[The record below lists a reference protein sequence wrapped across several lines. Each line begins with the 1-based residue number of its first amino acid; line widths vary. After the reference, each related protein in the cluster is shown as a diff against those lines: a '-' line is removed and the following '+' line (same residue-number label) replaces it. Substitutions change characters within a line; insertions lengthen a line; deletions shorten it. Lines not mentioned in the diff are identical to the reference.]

1 MIKTVDIAGIQ
12 LDNYT
17 VRESIMNVEKEMS
30 DHGFHTIE
38 EVNMDMLMMAETD
51 EVIREALTSVE
62 HTVIAETGILEA
74 VGADSYQ
81 RKHEIEH
88 HDFFYEMMKR
98 IERNHKILFLIG
110 DTAAHIEKMRD
121 QIQRRYP
128 KCEIAGME
136 ALDECPGVVDA
147 VVNEIN
153 ALAPDVIISVLPSP
167 KQEHFLME
175 NREKLSAG
183 LWYGVGQMQ
192 LQKPKKRLWD
202 GVRTLIRTHKL
213 EKQLN
218 QYQEKQ
224 DTGK

>member
-1 MIKTVDIAGIQ
+1 MIKMVDIAGIR

-38 EVNMDMLMMAETD
+38 EVNMDMLMMAEAN
-51 EVIREALTSVE
+51 EVIREALTFVE
-62 HTVIAETGILEA
+62 HTVIAEAGILEA
-74 VGADSYQ
+74 VGVDSYQ

-88 HDFFYEMMKR
+88 HDFFYELMKR
-98 IERNHKILFLIG
+98 IERNHKILFLVGDTVAYTEMIG
-110 DTAAHIEKMRD
+110 D
-121 QIQRRYP
+121 QIHARYP
-128 KCEIAGME
+128 RCEIAGMV
-136 ALDECPGVVDA
+136 ALEECSGAVDD

-167 KQEHFLME
+167 QQEHFLME
-175 NREKLSAG
+175 SREKLSAG
-183 LWYGVGQMQ
+183 LWYGIGRME
-192 LQKPKKRLWD
+192 LQKPKKRFWD

-224 DTGK
+224 DAGQ